1 MRYGIHGKSF
11 RKKWLGEMLP
21 GVSTISFEQFMGVS
35 NLNFRTTNN
44 TSLSIES
51 LALIDFGLKPN
62 TEKIK
67 FPFLITSESVKDPIF
82 GYNLL
87 EYLVA
92 STNDPK
98 IFDTSMSAFPHIPSE
113 GTETV
118 ATIIKKGVEVPD
130 LLGDVKVMKRTII
143 PSDSIVKVKSKTN
156 IELMKP

>member
-1 MRYGIHGKSF
+1 
-11 RKKWLGEMLP
+11 MLP

-92 STNDPK
+92 STNFWY
-98 IFDTSMSAFPHIPSE
+98 INVSIPTYSFRRDRNCS
-113 GTETV
+113 V
-118 ATIIKKGVEVPD
+118 D
-130 LLGDVKVMKRTII
+130 Y
-143 PSDSIVKVKSKTN
+143 
-156 IELMKP
+156 

>member
-1 MRYGIHGKSF
+1 
-11 RKKWLGEMLP
+11 MLP

-51 LALIDFGLKPN
+51 VALIDFVLKPN

-67 FPFLITSESVKDPIF
+67 FPFFITSESVKDPIF

-92 STNDPK
+92 ATNDPK
-98 IFDTSMSAFPHIPSE
+98 LFDTLMSAFLHIPSE

-118 ATIIKKGVEVPD
+118 ASIIKKGVEVPD

-143 PSDSIVKVKSKTN
+143 PSNSIVKVKSKTN